1 MKISIHR
8 MVNAGEDGRT
18 IDMTPDGQF
27 RAPPPTPWA
36 TKLLRWA
43 IVIAVGAGALALAGL
58 VLWFAL
64 MLIPIAIAAALVA
77 YGALRW
83 RMWKSRQA
91 RTGPDTYRP

>member
-1 MKISIHR
+1 MKLIIR
-8 MVNAGEDGRT
+8 RLTDDGRT

-43 IVIAVGAGALALAGL
+43 IVIAIGAAALSLAGF

-64 MLIPIAIAAALVA
+64 MLIPIAIGAALIA
-77 YGALRW
+77 YGAFRW
-83 RMWKSRQA
+83 RMWKAKQA
-91 RTGPDTYRP
+91 RTGTNLYRP

>member
-1 MKISIHR
+1 MNINIRR
-8 MVNAGEDGRT
+8 MAEDGRT

-43 IVIAVGAGALALAGL
+43 IVVGVVAAALSLAGL

-64 MLIPIAIAAALVA
+64 MLIPVVLAAALVA

-83 RMWKSRQA
+83 RMWKARQA
-91 RTGPDTYRP
+91 RSGSGLYRP